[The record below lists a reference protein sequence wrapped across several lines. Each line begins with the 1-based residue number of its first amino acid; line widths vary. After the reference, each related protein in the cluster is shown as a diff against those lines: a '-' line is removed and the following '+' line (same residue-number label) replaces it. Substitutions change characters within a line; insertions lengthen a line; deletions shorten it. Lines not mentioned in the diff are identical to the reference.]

1 MSALPPHPPE
11 LASTT
16 CPDLTDA
23 RPQARFESLTVG
35 QLDTLLAVEQRAYT
49 HPWTRGN
56 FIDAMASGYETQL
69 LMGGDHLL
77 GYFVAMMGVDEVH
90 LLNLTVN
97 PDYQRQGWALLMLDA
112 LALWAR
118 GHQAEWVWLEV
129 RLSNARAQQVYLRRG
144 FARVGLRKRY
154 YPAAHGEREDAV
166 VMSLR
171 VAAP

>member
-97 PDYQRQGWALLMLDA
+97 PDYQRQGWARVLLEA
-112 LALWAR
+112 LALWSR
-118 GHQAEWVWLEV
+118 GSAAQWLWLEV
-129 RLSNARAQQVYLRRG
+129 RASNQRAQDIYLTHG
-144 FARVGLRKRY
+144 FHRVGERKRY
-154 YPAAHGEREDAV
+154 YPAENGQREDAV
-166 VMSLR
+166 VMSL
-171 VAAP
+171 AL